1 MVDLFEELVH
11 RDGETAAE
19 YKPRIVREL
28 RLDLLIE
35 DELHVALAAAEV
47 PVPVLLFDRPWN
59 QADLPCG
66 MRRVS
71 SWDEVRRHVA
81 ALESARPQP

>member
-1 MVDLFEELVH
+1 M
-11 RDGETAAE
+11 AAQ

-47 PVPVLLFDRPWN
+47 PIPVLLFDRPWN
-59 QADLPCG
+59 QADLPIG
-66 MRRVS
+66 VTRVLT
-71 SWDEVRRHVA
+71 WDQVRRLVA
-81 ALESARPQP
+81 AQAAACAG